1 MRFRFSQS
9 LSVFVKRF
17 YSLSNDVEYPPR
29 IWIILLAKEVSS
41 LGLAFYVCSPSKT
54 NCGSGSPK
62 KVIDCAYKDPQIWPK
77 QTRFFL
83 IPFACQTNIFF
94 SDIAKNSLFYIP
106 EFCRKK
112 TAESV
117 TWTVKK
123 IIVTVPL
130 NGIHGLP
137 QGLGALFQTWLTDY
151 WFLINSTKILSSSSR
166 VLNSELLNSWKP
178 TTLRQKAEFIGLRKN
193 NKDPTMFNFQAWFS
207 ILSSFSFR
215 RDFFKGTWGICKYH
229 KKS

>member
-17 YSLSNDVEYPPR
+17 YSLSNDVEYPAR

-77 QTRFFL
+77 QTQFFL
-83 IPFACQTNIFF
+83 IPIARQTSFFLTLQKILHSTYLNFA
-94 SDIAKNSLFYIP
+94 A
-106 EFCRKK
+106 KK
-112 TAESV
+112 TC
-117 TWTVKK
+117 WKRH
-123 IIVTVPL
+123 L
-130 NGIHGLP
+130 NREKDYCHSSSKWNSWVAARSGGP
-137 QGLGALFQTWLTDY
+137 FQTWLTDY

-193 NKDPTMFNFQAWFS
+193 NKDPTMFNFQA
-207 ILSSFSFR
+207 
-215 RDFFKGTWGICKYH
+215 
-229 KKS
+229 

>member
-1 MRFRFSQS
+1 MPKRCQVWGLLSMCAHHPRQIVGRDLLKRSSIVHIKIHKYDQS
-9 LSVFVKRF
+9 KPASFW
-17 YSLSNDVEYPPR
+17 SP
-29 IWIILLAKEVSS
+29 LLAR
-41 LGLAFYVCSPSKT
+41 
-54 NCGSGSPK
+54 
-62 KVIDCAYKDPQIWPK
+62 
-77 QTRFFL
+77 QTSFF
-83 IPFACQTNIFF
+83 FWHCK
-94 SDIAKNSLFYIP
+94 KNSLLYVP

-193 NKDPTMFNFQAWFS
+193 NKDPTMFNFQA
-207 ILSSFSFR
+207 
-215 RDFFKGTWGICKYH
+215 
-229 KKS
+229 